1 MNELKIT
8 LYVKSEKR
16 AVKNEE
22 VGMKTHSRY
31 GAWADW
37 GSEYAAPRNVS
48 SIPTYETVVVTKY
61 SWVLPENQEKI
72 LNMVRD
78 VAEEEKVGLEVI
90 DVNEVGHLHKI
101 FSSDFRQLKV
111 FPTLVAGSGR
121 KLEGEFSKEDLGL
134 FLSQENGSH

>member
-1 MNELKIT
+1 VSKLTIT

-31 GAWADW
+31 GAWADC
-37 GSEYAAPRNVS
+37 GSEYAAARNVS

-61 SWVLPENQEKI
+61 SWVLPENQEKT

-78 VAEEEKVGLEVI
+78 VAEEKKVELEVI

-101 FSSDFRQLKV
+101 FSSDFRQLKI
-111 FPTLVAGSGR
+111 FPTLVTGSGR
-121 KLEGEFSKEDLGL
+121 KREGEFSKKDLEL
-134 FLSQENGSH
+134 LLSQENESH